1 MKKSLTI
8 NWIFSIALAVLI
20 GLTLDNNPFSNITAG
35 TDSSVFITIGKGIAS
50 GNLPYIDYFDHK
62 GPLLYLF
69 NFIGWFF
76 GGFFGVFLIEVIAI
90 AVCAFFAVKTARLLF
105 CDIASYIG
113 TVLGFLCL
121 GVLLQGGNLAELY
134 ALPFIFI
141 AFYIFSKYLKTSKLV
156 LMEIAITGG
165 CFAATL
171 LLRPNM
177 FGLFFAFCLVI
188 FVDLVIKKEYV
199 SLYKCVK
206 MFLIGFAVFLLP
218 TSVYLVLTNSTA
230 AFIEQFLL
238 FNMSYASDGFGVER
252 MVLNVNQLNE
262 YIPVVLLLSV
272 SLCFFITDKT
282 NKKIFLSVFVG
293 FLVSLFLVLYS
304 RAYYPHY
311 SIVLLP
317 FIVFVC
323 VCVLDF
329 GITKCKGYRIVAITL
344 VGLLLYSSF
353 FEAYKGFFETV
364 VYKNLTATSEQKSS
378 IMSAAEYIEQNSNPH
393 DTIISIGNRCEIY
406 PYVDR
411 DIASKYLYQDPIIN
425 ISNEIASEF
434 KQDIINNQPKFI
446 IFSFHFPF
454 EQYGTTD
461 SPLYFLIDILNSE
474 YNLSY
479 NENGISIYERV

>member
-1 MKKSLTI
+1 MKKSLAI
-8 NWIFSIALAVLI
+8 NLMFSIALALLI

-50 GNLPYIDYFDHK
+50 GQLPYIDYFDHK

-69 NFIGWFF
+69 NFIGWFV
-76 GGFFGVFLIEVIAI
+76 GDFFGIFFIEVLVIT
-90 AVCAFFAVKTARLLF
+90 VSVFFALKTMGILF
-105 CDIASYIG
+105 CNIVSYLG
-113 TVLGFLCL
+113 TGLGFLCL

-141 AFYIFSKYLKTSKLV
+141 AFYLFAKYLKTSKLV
-156 LMEIAITGG
+156 LKEIAFTGG

-188 FVDLVIKKEYV
+188 FVDLIIKKEFV
-199 SLYKCVK
+199 SLYKCIK
-206 MFLIGFAVFLLP
+206 MFLIGLAVFILP
-218 TSVYLVLTNSTA
+218 TAAYLVITDSTVD
-230 AFIEQFLL
+230 FVQQFFL
-238 FNMSYASDGFGVER
+238 FNMRYASDGFGIER
-252 MVLNVNQLNE
+252 IALNINQLNE

-272 SLCFFITDKT
+272 SICFFITDKQ
-282 NKKIFLSVFVG
+282 NKKIYLSVLIG
-293 FLVSLFLVLYS
+293 LLASLFLVVYS

-329 GITKCKGYRIVAITL
+329 GITKCKGYKVVAITL

-353 FEAYKGFFETV
+353 FETYKGFFETII
-364 VYKNLTATSEQKSS
+364 YKNLTATSEQKSS
-378 IMSAAEYIEQNSNPH
+378 IMSAAQYIEQNSNQD

-406 PYVDR
+406 PYIDR
-411 DIASKYLYQDPIIN
+411 DIVSKYLYQDPIIN
-425 ISNEIASEF
+425 ISSDIEREF
-434 KQDIINNQPKFI
+434 RKDIINTQPNFI
-446 IFSFHFPF
+446 IFLFHSPF
-454 EQYGTTD
+454 EQYGTSD

-479 NENGISIYERV
+479 NENGIVIYERV